1 MRNYFYYTFFMLLKR
16 YRRVIKRVYEKPDDE
31 DGRRILVDRL
41 WPRGLTKEKA
51 GVDLW
56 LKDIAPSTELRK
68 WFGHDPGK
76 WEEFQ
81 KRYLRELNENDE
93 AIQTLRQALKE
104 GRVTLVYGA
113 KDEEHNEARVILENR
128 ALFR

>member
-1 MRNYFYYTFFMLLKR
+1 MHIK
-16 YRRVIKRVYEKPDDE
+16 IKRVYLQPDEE

-51 GVDLW
+51 HVDLW
-56 LKDIAPSTELRK
+56 LKEVAPSTELRK

-81 KRYLRELNENDE
+81 TRYRAE
-93 AIQTLRQALKE
+93 LRQNTEQVSLLKQE
-104 GRVTLVYGA
+104 TEKGVVTLLYGA
-113 KDEEHNEARVILENR
+113 KDEEHNEAVVLQK
-128 ALFR
+128 LLMLK

>member
-1 MRNYFYYTFFMLLKR
+1 MNIK
-16 YRRVIKRVYEKPDDE
+16 IKRVYEEPDAQ

-56 LKDIAPSTELRK
+56 LKEIAPSTELRK
-68 WFGHDPGK
+68 WFRHDPSK

-81 KRYLRELNENDE
+81 KRYFRELNENDE
-93 AIQTLRQALKE
+93 AIGTLRQALKE
-104 GRVTLVYGA
+104 GNVTLLYGA
-113 KDEEHNEARVILENR
+113 KDEEHNEARVILENC